1 MNDRNRLLKELM
13 GILEDELGTAPEGV
27 SEETFL
33 RESLGLDSVD
43 MITVIS
49 RVEQAYKIRLN
60 HEELTQ
66 MNKVSDIINVILS
79 KTEVTPMRAA
89 ALLFSKQK
97 FPAVSHQAARLFCW
111 DFPTTSATALT
122 KPSISCILWLAF
134 T

>member
-1 MNDRNRLLKELM
+1 MRRSSNTARSNVVMNDRNRLLKELM

-89 ALLFSKQK
+89 A
-97 FPAVSHQAARLFCW
+97 
-111 DFPTTSATALT
+111 
-122 KPSISCILWLAF
+122 
-134 T
+134 

>member
-66 MNKVSDIINVILS
+66 MNKVSDIINVILN

-89 ALLFSKQK
+89 A
-97 FPAVSHQAARLFCW
+97 
-111 DFPTTSATALT
+111 
-122 KPSISCILWLAF
+122 
-134 T
+134 